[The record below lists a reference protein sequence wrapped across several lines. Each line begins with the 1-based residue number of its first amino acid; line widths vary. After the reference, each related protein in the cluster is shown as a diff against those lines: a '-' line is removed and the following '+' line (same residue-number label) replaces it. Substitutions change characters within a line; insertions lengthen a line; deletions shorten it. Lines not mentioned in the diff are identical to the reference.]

1 MSRSLDEAPPLGPLA
16 RPQVHAVLDGSLS
29 DSSAA
34 AAVHWL
40 LIVLVLGSVACI
52 VLETV
57 PDLKAAYGV
66 LFSAVE
72 VFAIVVFSIEYA
84 LRVWCAP
91 EQPIYAEI
99 GPWRARFAFAK
110 TPPALIDLAAVLPA
124 YVSLPSG
131 GEFKILLL
139 LRLAR
144 FFKLARYS
152 PGMRSLVAVLQAE
165 RRALLASAVI
175 LFGLILLSAAAMYSV
190 EGRAQPDKL
199 GSIPAAM
206 WWATV
211 TLTTVGYGDI
221 YPVTALGRVVASVTM
236 MFGLMMVALPVG
248 ILATAFSEE
257 IHRREFVVTWGM
269 IARVPLFEALTASEI
284 GEITRFLHARTVP
297 EGATI
302 VRKGDLADSMFLIA
316 SGEVAVELPTEAVL
330 LGEGQFFGEMALL
343 RRGKR
348 TRTVRARQA
357 TKLLVLKSSDFLT
370 LMERN
375 PLIRQRVNEVARQ
388 RQAEVDAPDDEAP
401 TAQREDVSPG

>member
-1 MSRSLDEAPPLGPLA
+1 MSRSLDQAPPRTTVAA
-16 RPQVHAVLDGSLS
+16 RSQVHAVLDGSLS
-29 DSSAA
+29 DIRAA
-34 AAVHWL
+34 ALHWF
-40 LIVLVLGSVACI
+40 LIALVVASVTCI

-57 PDLKAAYGV
+57 PELKAAYG
-66 LFSAVE
+66 LAFGAVE
-72 VFAIVVFSIEYA
+72 DVAIAVFSVEYG
-84 LRVWCAP
+84 LRLWCAP
-91 EQPIYAEI
+91 EQPNYAEM
-99 GPWRARFAFAK
+99 GPWQARLAFMQTA
-110 TPPALIDLAAVLPA
+110 PALIDLASVLPA
-124 YVSLPSG
+124 YLSLPFG
-131 GEFKILLL
+131 GELKILLL
-139 LRLAR
+139 LRLLR

-175 LFGLILLSAAAMYSV
+175 LFGLILLSATAMYSV
-190 EGRAQPDKL
+190 EGHAQPDKL

-221 YPVTALGRVVASVTM
+221 YPVTALGRMVASVTM
-236 MFGLMMVALPVG
+236 TFGLMMVALPVG

-297 EGATI
+297 AGAAI
-302 VRKGDLADSMFLIA
+302 VRQGDPADSMFLIA
-316 SGEVAVELPTEAVL
+316 SGEVAVELPSGPVL
-330 LGEGQFFGEMALL
+330 LGEGQFFGEMALM
-343 RRGKR
+343 RKGKR
-348 TRTVRARQA
+348 TRTVRARGP

-375 PLIRQRVNEVARQ
+375 PLIRHRVSEVVRQ
-388 RQAEVDAPDDEAP
+388 RQDDGEAGDETAPA
-401 TAQREDVSPG
+401 REDAGPR